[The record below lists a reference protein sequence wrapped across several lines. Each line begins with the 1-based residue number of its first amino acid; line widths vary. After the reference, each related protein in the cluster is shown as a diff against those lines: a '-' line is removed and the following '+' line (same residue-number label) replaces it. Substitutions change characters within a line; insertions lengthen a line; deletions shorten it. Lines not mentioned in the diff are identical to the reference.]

1 MIKTRKI
8 RNMKKIFVM
17 LLLLS
22 GISPLF
28 SQNAKYVAAMKKA
41 LVQLD
46 SAGTP
51 EQLLAVANTFARIGN
66 AEKGEWLPAYY
77 ESYSRMNLAF
87 QLFPTDLQKASATLT
102 EAEGALAR
110 ARAVRGEDSEL
121 DVLEAYIIMG
131 RVSEN
136 PMANGQTMTGKF
148 FEVLGKAGAINP
160 ENPRVP
166 LLQAVYT
173 LNMPDFFG
181 GGLEKAKPLF
191 EKTKELLEKAETPAD
206 SLLPAWGK
214 GMYQHFA
221 TSLGLK

>member
-1 MIKTRKI
+1 
-8 RNMKKIFVM
+8 MKKNFVIAI
-17 LLLLS
+17 LFVCGL
-22 GISPLF
+22 SPLF
-28 SQNAKYVAAMKKA
+28 SQNAKYQTAMKKA

-46 SAGTP
+46 SANTTD
-51 EQLLAVANTFARIGN
+51 QLLASANTFARIGN

-77 ESYSRMNLAF
+77 EAYSRMNMAF
-87 QLFPTDLQKASATLT
+87 QLFPADPQKASASLS
-102 EAEGALAR
+102 EAEAALGR
-110 ARAVRGEDSEL
+110 ARAIRGEEDSEL

-136 PMANGQTMTGKF
+136 PMANGQTLTGKF

-173 LNMPDFFG
+173 LNMPEFFG

-191 EKTKELLEKAETPAD
+191 EKARELFGKAETPAD
-206 SLLPAWGK
+206 PLSPAWGK
-214 GMYQHFA
+214 GMFDHFMS
-221 TSLGLK
+221 TLGLK